1 MHLYLI
7 RHAHA
12 IDGTDDA
19 ARPLSA
25 KGRSQIRALGR
36 FLRGSGAFE
45 AVEFWHSP
53 LRRAEDTAILLA
65 KRLKTKARLITVA
78 GLRPGDTPDSIVK
91 KILALRRPVAL
102 VGHEPHLSA
111 LASLLVAG
119 KAAPPRFV
127 LKKCAVLRLDRG
139 GGAWAVRWHV
149 SPELV

>member
-12 IDGTDDA
+12 LDGDDDA
-19 ARPLSA
+19 ARPLSP
-25 KGRSQIRALGR
+25 KGRKQVRALGR
-36 FLRGSGAFE
+36 LLRECRAFE
-45 AVEFWHSP
+45 AEEIWHSP
-53 LRRAEDTAILLA
+53 LCRSAETAALLA
-65 KRLKTKARLITVA
+65 QRLKTKVPTIEMG
-78 GLRPGDTPDSIVK
+78 GLRPGDAADSILK
-91 KILALRRPVAL
+91 RLKDLRHPVAV

-127 LKKCAVLRLDRG
+127 LKKCAALRLDRADG
-139 GGAWAVRWHV
+139 VWAVRWQV